1 MAFQGFT
8 MSPPYGGLDA
18 LSPIDNMDPSFAL
31 ELVNVFPGAGAP
43 SVRLGYTQF
52 NTGGTSIPASPI
64 NFMRELPLADG
75 TKHLI
80 AATDSN
86 LYKILVD
93 GTVSTVT
100 NATPHTDSRFNSEIF
115 ANNLYLCNGIN
126 VPQVYTGTGNAAN
139 VTFTCSAGLSNLV
152 SAAAYKRRLY
162 FVQKNS
168 MSVWVHASVD
178 VPGTGGSPKLDEI
191 LDIKYVMTKGG
202 YLLFAGSYTNQTAST
217 SQDLF
222 FACSSEGELVFYS
235 GTGPSDWSLVAHYY
249 IAKPVGFRA
258 FIRVDADVWIVT
270 QDGIVPISALFQ
282 SDSASAL
289 MVVSGK
295 VNPIISNAAE
305 TFNFSHDWSG
315 FVWPRGRRVYISV
328 PQSSTEN
335 YFLVYSLDTKG
346 WTTFRLFD
354 GGHANSSCYAFE
366 HPFYASLT
374 GIVYKG
380 ETGQADAITA
390 TSSGQAITFAGRTA
404 FSFYGSRG
412 NYKAFKDIRPLL
424 KVKKGVTLSLGLD
437 TDFKRSTVV
446 TSVTTPTS
454 TFTPWGSPWGSP
466 WSADVEYTF
475 DRYAVKGQ
483 GHCAAVRFGG
493 AIKNTTLD
501 IYGFEIRYDL
511 GGQV

>member
-8 MSPPYGGLDA
+8 MSPPYAGLD
-18 LSPIDNMDPSFAL
+18 LVSPIDNMEPSFAL

-52 NTGGTSIPASPI
+52 NTSGTSIPATPI
-64 NFMRELPLADG
+64 SFVRELPLKTG
-75 TKHLI
+75 VKHLI
-80 AATDSN
+80 AATDTN
-86 LYKILVD
+86 LYKILSD
-93 GTVSTVT
+93 GSVSTVT
-100 NATPHTDSRFNSEIF
+100 NATPHTNGSFNSEIF
-115 ANNLYLCNGIN
+115 ANNLYLCNGIDT
-126 VPQVYTGTGNAAN
+126 PQVYTGTGNAAN
-139 VTFTCSAGLSNLV
+139 VTFTCTAGLNNLITC
-152 SAAAYKRRLY
+152 AGWKRRLY
-162 FVQKNS
+162 FVQKNT

-191 LDIKYVMTKGG
+191 VDIAYVMTRGG
-202 YLLFAGSYTNQTAST
+202 HLLFAGGYTNQTASS

-222 FACSSEGELVFYS
+222 FACSSEGEIVFYS
-235 GTGPSDWSLVAHYY
+235 GTSPSDWSLVAHYY
-249 IAKPVGFRA
+249 ISKPVGYRA
-258 FIRVDADVWIVT
+258 FVRFDGDIWIIT
-270 QDGIVPISALFQ
+270 QDGIVPVSALFQ
-282 SDSASAL
+282 TDPSNVIE
-289 MVVSGK
+289 VVSAK
-295 VNPIISNAAE
+295 VNPVISAAAE
-305 TFNFSHDWSG
+305 TFPFSHDWSG

-335 YFLVYSLDTKG
+335 YFLVYSQDTKG

-354 GGHANSSCYAFE
+354 GQHANHSCMAFDY
-366 HPFYASLT
+366 PFYASTT

-380 ETGQADAITA
+380 EFGQADAITS
-390 TSSGQAITFAGRTA
+390 TSSGQAITFSGRTA

-424 KVKKGVTLSLGLD
+424 KVKRGVTLSLGLD
-437 TDFKRSTVV
+437 TDFKRSA
-446 TSVTTPTS
+446 VTTNVTVPTS
-454 TFTPWGSPWGSP
+454 SFTAWGSPWGSP
-466 WSADVEYTF
+466 WSASVEYTF

-493 AIKNTTLD
+493 SIKNTTLD

>member
-18 LSPIDNMDPSFAL
+18 VSPIDNMDPAFAL

-52 NTGGTSIPASPI
+52 NTSGVTIPASPL
-64 NFMRELPLADG
+64 NFARELPLQDG

-80 AATDSN
+80 VATDTN
-86 LYKILVD
+86 LYKVLAN
-93 GTVSTVT
+93 GAVSTVT
-100 NATPHTDSRFNSEIF
+100 NPTPHTNSIFNSEIF
-115 ANNLYLCNGIN
+115 ANNLYLCNG
-126 VPQVYTGTGNAAN
+126 VDTPQVYTGTGNAAN
-139 VTFTCSAGLSNLV
+139 VTFTCTAGLNNLITC
-152 SAAAYKRRLY
+152 SGWKRRLY
-162 FVQKNS
+162 FVQKNT

-191 LDIKYVMTKGG
+191 LDIKYVMTRGG
-202 YLLFAGSYTNQTAST
+202 HLLFAGSYTNQIAST

-222 FACSSEGELVFYS
+222 FACSSEGEIVFYS

-249 IAKPVGFRA
+249 IAKPLGYRA
-258 FIRVDADVWIVT
+258 FVRVDADVWILT
-270 QDGIVPISALFQ
+270 QDGIVPVSALFQ
-282 SDSASAL
+282 SDAATAINS
-289 MVVSGK
+289 VSNK
-295 VNPIISNAAE
+295 INPIIASAAQ
-305 TFNFSHDWSG
+305 TTPFSHDWLG

-354 GGHANSSCYAFE
+354 GGHMNSSCLAFDY
-366 HPFYASLT
+366 PFYCSLT
-374 GIVYKG
+374 GQIWQG
-380 ETGQADAITA
+380 ETGQADAITS
-390 TSSGQAITFAGRTA
+390 TSSGQSISFAGRTA

-424 KVKKGVTLSLGLD
+424 KIKRGATLTLGLD
-437 TDFKRSTVV
+437 TNFQRSSVS
-446 TSVTTPTS
+446 TSVIVPTS
-454 TFTPWGSPWGSP
+454 SFTVWGSPWGSP
-466 WSADVEYTF
+466 WSSEVTYTF

-493 AIKNTTLD
+493 AIKNTTCD
-501 IYGFEIRYDL
+501 IYGFEIRYDM